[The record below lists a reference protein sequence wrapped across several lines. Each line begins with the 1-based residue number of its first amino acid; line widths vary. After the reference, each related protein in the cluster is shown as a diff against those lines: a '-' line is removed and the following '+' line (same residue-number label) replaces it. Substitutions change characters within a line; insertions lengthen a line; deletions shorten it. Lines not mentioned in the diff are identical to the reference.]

1 MSLITLGISGEL
13 GHDPAAALIVDG
25 EVVAAVEEERLVR
38 RRHAKGMMPIES
50 VRYCLRAGG
59 LRPREIEQVA
69 ISYAPISLFSPA
81 RWHYAKRYWYAPDRG
96 VDAILNGNRRY
107 RRWVKRVRQMLN
119 ELAIPVHKIKFLPV
133 EHQVAHAASAYYF
146 SGFQKKTALLSLDLR
161 GEYAT
166 TLFAWGEAGRI
177 HKIKEFYEPDSLPGM
192 YASLCD
198 YLNYDMLDGE
208 PRVMGVATHGDA
220 DKYDLSFLSDCS
232 GKDFRVNTKMI
243 RTVGVRR
250 YKYRSVGHAF
260 SQDLVDELGPRRR
273 NDIFKDPYVHYAAA
287 MQKMYE
293 RTVMQLA
300 THYLSDVA
308 RDSGQLALAGTGAF
322 NVKLNK
328 KLLGLPWVKELSVQ
342 PIAGDAGT
350 ALGAAAYAV
359 AQQKKSIKPLNHNYL
374 GPSYSTEHCIDAC
387 KDHRER
393 PHYEVLD
400 DPSDKAAEL
409 LSKGHL
415 VGWFQGRAEFGP
427 RALGNRS
434 ILGNP
439 RVSESVGEINEKVK
453 FREKWRAFSPSMLA
467 SLAEDMFDLNHPA
480 DYMTIA
486 FDVHPEWREK
496 FPAVVYKDGTTR
508 AHVVRKET
516 NPRFHALLEAMEK
529 RAGDGIVLNTSLN
542 RPGEVL
548 ICTPEDALNMFH
560 GSDLEYLIMEDVLVT
575 KKSVDEIKG
584 WD

>member
-13 GHDPAAALIVDG
+13 GHDPAAALFVDG

-38 RRHAKGMMPIES
+38 RRHAKGMMPLES
-50 VRYCLRAGG
+50 VRYCLRAAG
-59 LRPREIEQVA
+59 LRPRAIEQVA
-69 ISYAPISLFSPA
+69 ISYAPISLFTPA
-81 RWHYAKRYWYAPDRG
+81 RWHYAKRFWYAPDRG

-107 RRWVKRVRQMLN
+107 RRWVKRVRHMLN
-119 ELAIPVHKIKFLPV
+119 ELAIPVNKINFVPV
-133 EHQVAHAASAYYF
+133 EHQMAHASSAYYF
-146 SGFQKKTALLSLDLR
+146 SGFKQKTALLSLDLR

-208 PRVMGVATHGDA
+208 PRVMGVATHGDP

-232 GKDFRVNTKMI
+232 GDDFRVNTKMI
-243 RTVGVRR
+243 RTVGLRR

-287 MQKMYE
+287 LQKMYE

-308 RDSGQLALAGTGAF
+308 KSSGQLALGGTGAF
-322 NVKLNK
+322 NVKLNR
-328 KLLGLPWVKELSVQ
+328 KLLSLPWVRELSVQ
-342 PIAGDAGT
+342 PTAGDAGT

-359 AQQKKSIKPLNHNYL
+359 ARQNKTVKPLKHNYL
-374 GPSYSTEHCIDAC
+374 GPSYSDEHCIDAC

-393 PHYEVLD
+393 PHYEILED
-400 DPSDKAAEL
+400 ASDKAAEL
-409 LSKGHL
+409 LSQGHL

-467 SLAEDMFDLNHPA
+467 SVAKEMFQLDHPA

-486 FDVHPEWREK
+486 FDVHPQWREK
-496 FPAVVYKDGTTR
+496 FPAVVYRDGTTR
-508 AHVVRKET
+508 AHVVREET
-516 NPRFHALLEAMEK
+516 NPRFHALLKAMEK
-529 RAGDGIVLNTSLN
+529 RTGDGIVLNTSLN

-560 GSDLEYLIMEDVLVT
+560 GSDLEYLIMGNVLVT

>member
-25 EVVAAVEEERLVR
+25 EVLAAVEEERLVR

-50 VRYCLRAGG
+50 VRYCLRAAG

-208 PRVMGVATHGDA
+208 PRVMGVATHGDP

-300 THYLSDVA
+300 THYLSDIA

-359 AQQKKSIKPLNHNYL
+359 AKQKKSIKPLNHNYL

-393 PHYEVLD
+393 PHYEVLE